1 MGLWHL
7 CKEHPQCG
15 FTIVLLVITIVLGS
29 IGLAWSNSDLTPRA
43 NHDTHKTPHDKD
55 KRLAGGRFCGGL
67 AVGLA
72 SLGLIA
78 LAITR
83 QWPSGPPQN
92 TFFRPYLPLLGAWVL
107 VLLAAIGNIAFYD
120 SGYYNPKN
128 DLDATRIVSIVIV
141 VATAV
146 AGASAGGTAF
156 VLRNK

>member
-15 FTIVLLVITIVLGS
+15 FTIVFLVIAIVLGS
-29 IGLAWSNSDLTPRA
+29 IGLAWSNSDLTPRS
-43 NHDTHKTPHDKD
+43 NDDTHKTPHAKE

-72 SLGLIA
+72 SLA
-78 LAITR
+78 LVAIAITR
-83 QWPSGPPQN
+83 RWPSGTPPN
-92 TFFRPYLPLLGAWVL
+92 SFFRPYLPLLGAWVL

-128 DLDATRIVSIVIV
+128 DFDATRIVSIVIV

-146 AGASAGGTAF
+146 AGATAGGTAF